1 MSPEEYKKL
10 RKQIGSQEKV
20 AGLLGLSRLAVQ
32 RRESDQTRI
41 TEEAAIAIT
50 ELSKRHRKPNSQDR
64 EPT

>member
-1 MSPEEYKKL
+1 MTPIKYKIL
-10 RKQIGSQEKV
+10 RKQIGNQERV

-50 ELSKRHRKPNSQDR
+50 ELSKRHRKPK
-64 EPT
+64 P